1 MRFHRLLW
9 SAIALLAVCAF
20 QERHYG
26 LANADEGAETEAQKD
41 EEPVAYTPP
50 KGSET
55 FKFEAEV
62 HRMLDIVVNS
72 LYQNKDVFLREL
84 ISNASDALDKIRFL
98 SLTNAKLLE
107 GEDKFQ
113 VQIEY
118 DADEHT
124 LTVRDTGIGM
134 THEDLVENL
143 GTVARS
149 GTTKFLEAI
158 SENSKQDI
166 SGMIG
171 QFGVGFYSTFLVAD
185 RVSVASK
192 HPSSDTQYVW
202 ESVNGKDEFSVYQD
216 PRGNTLGRGTEITL
230 HLKEDCLEYAD
241 ANRLRDLITHYS
253 EFITHPI
260 SLRITRTEIVE
271 VEDEEVEEEAK
282 EEEAEKKEEDD
293 EFEVSDD
300 EPVEEKPKETKEVT
314 VQEWEE
320 INQAPAI
327 WTREKDSIS
336 DDEYQDFWKILAKEE
351 YTNATSWSHFNAEG
365 NINFKSILYLPGEIP
380 SHYRFGNIDAVP
392 GGLKLYVRKVLISD
406 EFELLPRY
414 LGFIRGVVDSEDLPL
429 NVNRE
434 TLQESKIIQ
443 VIKKKLVRKALEMI
457 RTFSKEEAKVDEE
470 EASEEDADHVTEKE
484 PPYIDWYK
492 KFSVNLK
499 MGVID
504 DEPNRGRLMKL
515 LRFKTSKSD
524 GKWISLE
531 DYVNNMKEWQTD
543 IYFMAGMSIDEVKK
557 SRFLE
562 RFQEKDVE
570 VLFLTDPVDE
580 YVVSNVRDFDG
591 KKFVAISSESVKL
604 KDEDE
609 NLTKRREKF
618 YQKKFKPLT
627 KWLKKLYG
635 QSVMRVS
642 ISKRLGSTPAI
653 VSSSE
658 YGHSANMERIMR
670 AQAFQQG
677 IEENPM
683 MRAMKIFEINP
694 RHPLVLKLLEGCPPE
709 KEEEGADPFVVAK
722 ETEEAAW
729 LLHDMAMLAG
739 GFQLTD
745 TEAHT
750 KRMLGF
756 LQSQLAVESL
766 ELEPEVDPPEEEEEA
781 PEVDLDG
788 LDGLNMADFDMDN
801 MEHVEL

>member
-1 MRFHRLLW
+1 M
-9 SAIALLAVCAF
+9 
-20 QERHYG
+20 
-26 LANADEGAETEAQKD
+26 
-41 EEPVAYTPP
+41 
-50 KGSET
+50 
-55 FKFEAEV
+55 
-62 HRMLDIVVNS
+62 
-72 LYQNKDVFLREL
+72 
-84 ISNASDALDKIRFL
+84 
-98 SLTNAKLLE
+98 
-107 GEDKFQ
+107 
-113 VQIEY
+113 
-118 DADEHT
+118 
-124 LTVRDTGIGM
+124 
-134 THEDLVENL
+134 
-143 GTVARS
+143 
-149 GTTKFLEAI
+149 
-158 SENSKQDI
+158 
-166 SGMIG
+166 
-171 QFGVGFYSTFLVAD
+171 
-185 RVSVASK
+185 
-192 HPSSDTQYVW
+192 
-202 ESVNGKDEFSVYQD
+202 
-216 PRGNTLGRGTEITL
+216 
-230 HLKEDCLEYAD
+230 
-241 ANRLRDLITHYS
+241 
-253 EFITHPI
+253 
-260 SLRITRTEIVE
+260 
-271 VEDEEVEEEAK
+271 
-282 EEEAEKKEEDD
+282 
-293 EFEVSDD
+293 SDD

-314 VQEWEE
+314 TQEWED

-336 DDEYQDFWKILAKEE
+336 EDEYQDFWKVLAKEE

-457 RTFSKEEAKVDEE
+457 RTFSKEEAKVDDEE
-470 EASEEDADHVTEKE
+470 EAAEEDADQVAEKE
-484 PPYIDWYK
+484 SPYIDWYK

-515 LRFKTSKSD
+515 LRFETSKSD

-543 IYFMAGMSIDEVKK
+543 IYFMAGMSVDEVKK

-562 RFQEKDVE
+562 RFKEKDVE

-642 ISKRLGSTPAI
+642 VSKRLGSTPAI

-677 IEENPM
+677 VEENPM
-683 MRAMKIFEINP
+683 MRAMKVFEINP
-694 RHPLVLKLLEGCPPE
+694 RHPLVLKLLEESPPE

-739 GFQLTD
+739 GFQLAD

-766 ELEPEVDPPEEEEEA
+766 ELEAEVDPPEEEEEA